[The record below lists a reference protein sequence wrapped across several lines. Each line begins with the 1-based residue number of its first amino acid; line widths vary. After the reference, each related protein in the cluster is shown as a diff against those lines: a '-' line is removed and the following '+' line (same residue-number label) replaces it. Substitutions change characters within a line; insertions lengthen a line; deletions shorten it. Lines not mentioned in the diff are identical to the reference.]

1 MPTNGG
7 MLDYGV
13 VVLGNIVPS
22 LKGVYQSYAGGLEVS
37 PQGPDEWEKLDVE
50 KHIYKVI
57 LF

>member
-37 PQGPDEWEKLDVE
+37 PQGPDE
-50 KHIYKVI
+50 
-57 LF
+57 